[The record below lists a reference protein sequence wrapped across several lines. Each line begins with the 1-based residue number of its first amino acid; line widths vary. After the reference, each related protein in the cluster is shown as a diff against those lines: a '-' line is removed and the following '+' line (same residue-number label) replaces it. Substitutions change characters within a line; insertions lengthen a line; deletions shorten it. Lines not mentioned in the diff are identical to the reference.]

1 MAEESC
7 ELELTLSRFG
17 RLIDEVLRG
26 ESRRNSFQPWEID
39 LLLDMESCALDARR
53 REKVLK
59 QYRRAAEKQMD
70 CGVLPPLKLSEYL
83 ASARLTPD
91 TSGKTQPPA

>member
-1 MAEESC
+1 MAEEGC
-7 ELELTLSRFG
+7 ELELTLNRFG

-26 ESRRNSFQPWEID
+26 ETRRNSFQPWEID

-53 REKVLK
+53 REKILR

-70 CGVLPPLKLSEYL
+70 YGVLPPLKLSEYL
-83 ASARLTPD
+83 AAKELTPD
-91 TSGKTQPPA
+91 TCGNTPEPA